1 MDFVVV
7 RELIGGVYFGEHTLY
22 EKNGEPA
29 AQDIMPYTEHEI
41 RRIAHVAFQ
50 TARKRRKIV
59 TSVDKANV
67 LATSRLWRK
76 TVSAVA
82 EEYPDVELRHMYVD
96 NASMQMIRD
105 PSQFDVIV
113 TGDIGCYSL
122 GVFPPLSRTDVIL
135 CMGGGFSMSQ
145 GMVKAGEKRPVVGIV
160 GDSTFFHSGITGL
173 LDIVYN
179 KGNSTLIV
187 VDNRTTA
194 MTGHQDHPGTGRT
207 LMGEPTAAASI
218 EKIAEACGMKRIRV
232 VDPYRLDEV
241 AAVLKEELAAD
252 EPSLI
257 ISRAPCLLKERK
269 PVGPVLEI
277 DREACRNCRSCLKL
291 GCPAIESSGKSK
303 PAISAQLCA
312 GCDMCRQVC
321 RFSAIRK
328 KK

>member
-1 MDFVVV
+1 M
-7 RELIGGVYFGEHTLY
+7 
-22 EKNGEPA
+22 
-29 AQDIMPYTEHEI
+29 
-41 RRIAHVAFQ
+41 
-50 TARKRRKIV
+50 
-59 TSVDKANV
+59 
-67 LATSRLWRK
+67 
-76 TVSAVA
+76 
-82 EEYPDVELRHMYVD
+82 
-96 NASMQMIRD
+96 
-105 PSQFDVIV
+105 
-113 TGDIGCYSL
+113 
-122 GVFPPLSRTDVIL
+122 
-135 CMGGGFSMSQ
+135 
-145 GMVKAGEKRPVVGIV
+145 
-160 GDSTFFHSGITGL
+160 
-173 LDIVYN
+173 
-179 KGNSTLIV
+179 